1 MKNLNAIGLD
11 QSKSKELAEKLNILL
26 LQEEYPSLVKAFEEG
41 DFNGA
46 TMELEDLI
54 NRLKYDKLV

>member
-1 MKNLNAIGLD
+1 MDSEIKERLY
-11 QSKSKELAEKLNILL
+11 KELIQVLI
-26 LQEEYPSLVKAFEEG
+26 SLEEG

-54 NRLKYDKLV
+54 NRLKFDQL

>member
-1 MKNLNAIGLD
+1 MDSEIKERLY
-11 QSKSKELAEKLNILL
+11 KELMQVLI
-26 LQEEYPSLVKAFEEG
+26 SLEDG

-54 NRLKYDKLV
+54 NRLKFDQL

>member
-1 MKNLNAIGLD
+1 MTPEL
-11 QSKSKELAEKLNILL
+11 KERLYRELMQILI
-26 LQEEYPSLVKAFEEG
+26 SLEEG

-54 NRLKYDKLV
+54 TPILPLFPKIKVF

>member
-1 MKNLNAIGLD
+1 MTPELKERLY
-11 QSKSKELAEKLNILL
+11 KELMQVLM
-26 LQEEYPSLVKAFEEG
+26 SLEDG

-54 NRLKYDKLV
+54 NRLKYDKL